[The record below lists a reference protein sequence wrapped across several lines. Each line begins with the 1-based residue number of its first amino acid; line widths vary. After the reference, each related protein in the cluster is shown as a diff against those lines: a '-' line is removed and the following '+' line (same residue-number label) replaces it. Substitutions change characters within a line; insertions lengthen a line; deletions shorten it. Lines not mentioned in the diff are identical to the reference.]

1 MRLPTVRS
9 GLAALLLA
17 ALPAPARSVDVADG
31 KLTLHADGQWA
42 YQRTFN
48 QNSYGEAS
56 PDGNYQTALFD
67 LTVRARPAAD
77 VVINAQLGFDPEGVE
92 LEWGFVEWRLADQVR
107 LRIGKVFQPFGNF
120 TELRFAGTARA
131 FFDLPTS
138 IYGPATIAGDAY
150 FGAGVTGQLHLG
162 RSGWTLLYDAYGGAM
177 QISEFEP
184 YTGLLGETGPAVVHP
199 REIREMVGGR
209 LSFTAPNDLVLRYSM
224 YGGRMVPDEDGSWQG
239 LVVYGVSAE
248 WRNDDWWTSAELF
261 HTIEL
266 GREHSAAAYLSV
278 ARFVTPQ
285 LQLAGRLDWRTTFP
299 RGVGSSRLLEHRE
312 AAVGVNYWVTPEF
325 ALKSSFHLVDGNRFA
340 VPMSESGTPPV
351 MATPPVEDLAA
362 SPPGRLTQALT
373 IGTQF
378 SF

>member
-162 RSGWTLLYDAYGGAM
+162 RSGWTLLYDAYGGSM

-184 YTGLLGETGPAVVHP
+184 YAGLVAGVTGEALVHS
-199 REIREMVGGR
+199 REIRDMLGTR
-209 LSFTAPNDLVLRYSM
+209 LSFTSPGDLVLRFSLYE
-224 YGGRMVPDEDGSWQG
+224 GRLTPDEDGKRQG

-266 GREHSAAAYLSV
+266 GNEHSVAAYASV

-285 LQLAGRLDWRTTFP
+285 LQLAGRLDWRDNFVK
-299 RGVGSSRLLEHRE
+299 GVGSSRLLEHRE
-312 AAVGVNYWVTPEF
+312 AAVGINYWVTPEF

-340 VPMSESGTPPV
+340 VPMGSEGAPTQV
-351 MATPPVEDLAA
+351 QDLAA